1 MLNLERVAARCAQAM
16 VGEAPQ
22 AGPKGDKAIEVLERL
37 ATKALGVLQQQGV
50 YACML
55 FLTSRTSD
63 EASLAPVICQQLLA
77 AACEVPGLA
86 EHIPA
91 GNAVQP
97 AVLRFYTEHV
107 LGDLDMVLLIRGL
120 YEQTLIYA
128 RYGAKAAQT

>member
-1 MLNLERVAARCAQAM
+1 MLNLERVAAQCAQAM
-16 VGEAPQ
+16 VHEAPQ
-22 AGPKGDKAIEVLERL
+22 EAPHGNKAIEVLERL

-55 FLTSRTSD
+55 FLYSRTSD
-63 EASLAPVICQQLLA
+63 EASLAPVIRRQLLA
-77 AACEVPGLA
+77 AAREVPGLA

-97 AVLRFYTEHV
+97 AVLGFYTEHV

-128 RYGAKAAQT
+128 RYGAKAA